1 MKRTACIAAAGVLLS
16 SAALPAL
23 AQTCAILATGKS
35 YTLSAVPKPN
45 RPFSLDDGYFLQVS
59 ADGGR
64 LFADVMLDTGSNVLV
79 IPHYAVAGFPSDPD
93 NDTSGFVISPK
104 SQYVYGSSGNGYLGY
119 MVRTTVQLK
128 DRLGTTVNSG
138 PVELYAA
145 VETCSF
151 VKGANNTETPTNCE
165 AVVQPGPG
173 KVGGP
178 GMMGIGFQTPPA
190 SVTLKTGQLPT
201 LTNVFQQ
208 IPGIETQG
216 WIFQGDQVVVG
227 LNQQA
232 TRKFTAWAPL
242 LQTTQDGTPSMA
254 AEGCFQV
261 TPPGGGAPTAAQCGT
276 MLLDTGMSAMNVWV
290 NNKDFA
296 SVCPAAPTGT
306 STGAGSDVGFHGA
319 PIPEGTPITITSP
332 WKDGASLTPI
342 VNYAFNAPPPP
353 PPPSAPPPSTP
364 VSDTKQP
371 SLPHGTPTSV
381 MCSKTSS
388 QASFSN
394 IGRMPLALYS
404 FARNQTCGT
413 YSYAAN

>member
-1 MKRTACIAAAGVLLS
+1 MKRTARIAAAGVLMAS
-16 SAALPAL
+16 VASPAL
-23 AQTCAILATGKS
+23 AQNCTISATGKS
-35 YTLSAVPKPN
+35 YTLSALTQPN
-45 RPFSLDDGYFLQVS
+45 QPFSLDDGYFLQVS

-93 NDTSGFVISPK
+93 NDTSGFVISAK

-128 DRLGTTVNSG
+128 DRLGTTVNSS

-145 VETCSF
+145 VEKCSF
-151 VKGANNTETPTNCE
+151 VKGSNNTESPTNCE
-165 AVVQPGPG
+165 ALVQPAPG

-190 SVTLKTGQLPT
+190 SVTLKTGKLPT

-227 LNQQA
+227 LNQQV
-232 TRKFTAWAPL
+232 TRKFSAWAPL
-242 LQTTQDGTPSMA
+242 LQTTQDGTPAMS

-261 TPPGGGAPTAAQCGT
+261 TPPGGGTPTAAQCGT

-290 NNKDFA
+290 NDKDYP

-306 STGAGSDVGFHGA
+306 GAGTNVGFHGA
-319 PIPEGTPITITSP
+319 PFPEGAQITITSP
-332 WKDGASLTPI
+332 WQNGTPPTPI
-342 VNYAFNAPPPP
+342 VNYTFKAPPPP
-353 PPPSAPPPSTP
+353 PPPSAQGTG
-364 VSDTKQP
+364 TKQP
-371 SLPHGTPTSV
+371 LLPAGTPSATMCSPTSV
-381 MCSKTSS
+381 QSH
-388 QASFSN
+388 SN